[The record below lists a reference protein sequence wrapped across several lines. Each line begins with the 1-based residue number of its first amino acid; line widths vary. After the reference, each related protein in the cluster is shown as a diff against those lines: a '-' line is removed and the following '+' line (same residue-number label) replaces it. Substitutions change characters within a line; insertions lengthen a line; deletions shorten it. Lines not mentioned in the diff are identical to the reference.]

1 MEVRNPIL
9 VLDQLIT
16 GHMALGI
23 PPLCGPQ
30 FPTVVY
36 KKRRLGKSFSEIPTS
51 STFQK
56 FTNKE
61 DSVSSNGDVRL
72 TRPLI
77 KASGLTPVLTGLKW
91 SHFSRFL
98 SMDISV
104 ATFPFLVFTVKSLEQ
119 FPYTVSYG
127 SRRYNRQ
134 IQRGKTF
141 LGALERTGKGAGRK
155 GRSDMDL
162 EGPSS
167 SQAERGHCRRL
178 ASQRCGEDTGKGVLI
193 PRHSGL
199 AA

>member
-1 MEVRNPIL
+1 MWPW
-9 VLDQLIT
+9 T
-16 GHMALGI
+16 AL
-23 PPLCGPQ
+23 PLCGCQ

-36 KKRRLGKSFSEIPTS
+36 KKRRLGRSFSEIPTS
-51 STFQK
+51 SAFQK

-61 DSVSSNGDVRL
+61 ASVNSNAGVRL
-72 TRPLI
+72 TRPLS

-91 SHFSRFL
+91 SHFSRFR

-104 ATFPFLVFTVKSLEQ
+104 ATFPFLIFTVKSLEQ

-127 SRRYNRQ
+127 SRRYNRY
-134 IQRGKTF
+134 IQHGKVS
-141 LGALERTGKGAGRK
+141 LGALERAGRGAGRE
-155 GRSDMDL
+155 GRSNMDL

-167 SQAERGHCRRL
+167 SQAECGPCRCL
-178 ASQRCGEDTGKGVLI
+178 ASQTCGEDTGKGVLT

>member
-1 MEVRNPIL
+1 M
-9 VLDQLIT
+9 
-16 GHMALGI
+16 
-23 PPLCGPQ
+23 
-30 FPTVVY
+30 
-36 KKRRLGKSFSEIPTS
+36 
-51 STFQK
+51 
-56 FTNKE
+56 
-61 DSVSSNGDVRL
+61 SSNGDVRL

-162 EGPSS
+162 EDLPPPRQSVGIAGAWP
-167 SQAERGHCRRL
+167 ARGVVRTRG
-178 ASQRCGEDTGKGVLI
+178 RGF
-193 PRHSGL
+193 
-199 AA
+199 